1 MTLIFFFL
9 ALLFGWMAYNL
20 YYPHFTNPKLST
32 VSFLSGWLVGELAI
46 HHIIWQSLLVFFF
59 VWGGAVSGF
68 FGGLGF
74 LICTGAWLAMAYFY
88 VASHAAEDEI
98 ELSLQQGLG
107 SDYRDYINQS
117 FVKEFPDTLDFRKI
131 RNPRHIISSQVETI
145 KDVPYG
151 NFDQKLDIYRSKETA
166 DKRPVLLQIH
176 GGAWTEKMGSKNEQA
191 LPLMNHMALRNWI
204 CVSISYRLSPTAT
217 FPAHIIDCKEA
228 LVWIKKHIGEY
239 GGDPDFIVVTGGS
252 AGGHLSSLVALS
264 ANDPDF
270 QPGFETEDTTVQ
282 GAVPFYGVY
291 DFTDAEGLHR
301 NDGLL
306 GMAETSIFKR
316 SMQEHLDFYKSAS
329 PLFRITHKA
338 PPFLIIQGDKDT
350 LVPVETATAFA
361 EKLRE
366 ISDSSVVYTVIS
378 GGQHAFDMFPSIR
391 SEHVKHGVERYLGW
405 LYSGYLN
412 TALVSD
418 HVEPDAVETTET
430 AENE

>member
-1 MTLIFFFL
+1 M
-9 ALLFGWMAYNL
+9 
-20 YYPHFTNPKLST
+20 
-32 VSFLSGWLVGELAI
+32 
-46 HHIIWQSLLVFFF
+46 
-59 VWGGAVSGF
+59 
-68 FGGLGF
+68 
-74 LICTGAWLAMAYFY
+74 
-88 VASHAAEDEI
+88 
-98 ELSLQQGLG
+98 
-107 SDYRDYINQS
+107 
-117 FVKEFPDTLDFRKI
+117 
-131 RNPRHIISSQVETI
+131 
-145 KDVPYG
+145 
-151 NFDQKLDIYRSKETA
+151 
-166 DKRPVLLQIH
+166 
-176 GGAWTEKMGSKNEQA
+176 
-191 LPLMNHMALRNWI
+191 
-204 CVSISYRLSPTAT
+204 
-217 FPAHIIDCKEA
+217 
-228 LVWIKKHIGEY
+228 
-239 GGDPDFIVVTGGS
+239 
-252 AGGHLSSLVALS
+252 
-264 ANDPDF
+264 
-270 QPGFETEDTTVQ
+270 
-282 GAVPFYGVY
+282 PFYGVY